1 MPVDCAVVK
10 LEDAFVDNKAD
21 VAPVP
26 SGPVE
31 VEIKDAFLNTIADE
45 T

>member
-1 MPVDCAVVK
+1 MDCAVVK
-10 LEDAFVDNKAD
+10 IEDAFVDNKAD
-21 VAPVP
+21 VAPAP

-31 VEIKDAFLNTIADE
+31 VEIKDTFLYTIADE